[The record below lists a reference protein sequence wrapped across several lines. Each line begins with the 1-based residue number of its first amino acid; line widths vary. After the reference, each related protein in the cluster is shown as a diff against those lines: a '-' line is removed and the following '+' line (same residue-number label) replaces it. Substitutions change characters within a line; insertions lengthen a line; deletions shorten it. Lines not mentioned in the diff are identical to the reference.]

1 MITTYTSLCLKP
13 IGKSKV
19 GTFLAIALLGLT
31 AGCGGVNASK
41 SVSPLDF
48 ILPGLLKNETRPPA
62 EQMPFPE
69 TNRVD
74 VLVAQ
79 AN

>member
-1 MITTYTSLCLKP
+1 LKP
-13 IGKSKV
+13 IGKSQA
-19 GTFLAIALLGLT
+19 GAFLAIALLTLT

-48 ILPGLLKNETRPPA
+48 ILPGLLKVQPRPPSDH
-62 EQMPFPE
+62 MPSLE

>member
-1 MITTYTSLCLKP
+1 MGAL
-13 IGKSKV
+13 V
-19 GTFLAIALLGLT
+19 AIALLTLT

-48 ILPGLLKNETRPPA
+48 ILPGLLKVQPRPPS
-62 EQMPFPE
+62 EQIPPLE
-69 TNRVD
+69 TNRVE

>member
-1 MITTYTSLCLKP
+1 LKP
-13 IGKSKV
+13 IGKSRV
-19 GTFLAIALLGLT
+19 GAFLAIALLSLT
-31 AGCGGVNASK
+31 AGCGGLNASK

-48 ILPGLLKNETRPPA
+48 ILPGLLKNQTRPPS

>member
-1 MITTYTSLCLKP
+1 ML
-13 IGKSKV
+13 V
-19 GTFLAIALLGLT
+19 AIALLALT

-41 SVSPLDF
+41 SISPLDF
-48 ILPGLLKNETRPPA
+48 ILPGLLKVQPRPPS
-62 EQMPFPE
+62 EQIPALE
-69 TNRVD
+69 TNRVE

>member
-1 MITTYTSLCLKP
+1 LKP
-13 IGKSKV
+13 IGKSR
-19 GTFLAIALLGLT
+19 LAAFVLLALLGLT

-41 SVSPLDF
+41 SISPLDF
-48 ILPGLLKNETRPPA
+48 ILPGLLKNQTRPPA
-62 EQMPFPE
+62 EPRPSSE

-74 VLVAQ
+74 VLVAK